1 MSVKTWKINGLMVM
15 NNYLPDMVTMSN
27 FSISGSEDG
36 LTGQVSYAVN
46 LLPPDHGNFTAFDQ
60 ITEEMAIEWTKGA
73 LGVKR
78 VAAMEKEVQDQ
89 IEAQKVL
96 TPQSAPLPWVAVEAS
111 DAPAKA
117 V

>member
-1 MSVKTWKINGLMVM
+1 MVM
-15 NNYLPDMVTMSN
+15 NGDSPDMVTMSN
-27 FSISGSEDG
+27 FSISDSQDG

-46 LLPPDHGNFTAFDQ
+46 LLPADSENYTAFQD
-60 ITEEMAIEWTKGA
+60 ITESMAVAWTKEA

-89 IEAQKVL
+89 IDAQKVP

-111 DAPAKA
+111 DAPAEA